1 LNTRQSDSDGIRKV
15 EEPAMKIATYNLRYG
30 GKAGQRVHWSQI
42 FEVANPDIFLVQET
56 CHPQQYVTSR
66 FWESHW
72 HQVQWAKVGN
82 NTWGSAVFVRSGS
95 VKKIEVPQFEGNVV
109 GVEVEGVAWSAVRA
123 QKLRVISIHAP
134 APYKPSMNRILD
146 WLATLTNDADL
157 IIGGDFNLTV
167 GVRHPGEQQQDQDLW
182 LLKRL
187 RKEFG
192 LMSCWQAANPNRN
205 LTQTLRWSRDKVTP
219 YHCDG
224 IFVPAAWYRYLDK
237 CEVLTSP
244 MWEELSDHNPVIA
257 TFSEESNPSADT
269 PLSDITLLSTLPS

>member
-1 LNTRQSDSDGIRKV
+1 MNTRQSEPDEIRKV
-15 EEPAMKIATYNLRYG
+15 EELAMKIATYNLRCG
-30 GKAGQRVHWSQI
+30 GKTGQRVHWTQV

-56 CHPQQYVTSR
+56 CQPQQYVTSR
-66 FWESHW
+66 FWEIHSN
-72 HQVQWAKVGN
+72 QLQWATVGN
-82 NTWGSAVFVRSGS
+82 NAWGSAVFVRSGS

-109 GVEVEGVAWSAVRA
+109 GIEVEGVAWSPVRA

-134 APYKPSMNRILD
+134 APYKPSVNRILD
-146 WLATLTNDADL
+146 WLATLTDDADL

-205 LTQTLRWSRDKVTP
+205 LAQTLRWSRDKVTP

-269 PLSDITLLSTLPS
+269 PVSDITLPFTLPS